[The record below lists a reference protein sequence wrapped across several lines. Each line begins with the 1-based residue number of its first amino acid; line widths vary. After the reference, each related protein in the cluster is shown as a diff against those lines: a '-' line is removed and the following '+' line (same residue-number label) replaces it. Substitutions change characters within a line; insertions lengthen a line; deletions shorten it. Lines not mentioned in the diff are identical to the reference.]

1 MSARGLRTND
11 LAQRRR
17 AEADDIIHMLVLL
30 DVNKVLLPKF
40 VIGDPDR
47 VPSGIHTADNSDP
60 TLLEFRTLMQDVIV
74 KFTES
79 MNTIVQRLDS
89 LEARLSFM
97 TTSVL
102 KSTPELNKSRQ
113 STAADKPATLIPQ
126 DPTQEM
132 STSNS
137 GMGTDENVAATSWAD
152 QAKGL
157 VGAGSKLV
165 FTDRRSSVRLRDQS
179 STSTVKGVPRQLT
192 CFVSRLHIDVT
203 GEELATFLQSQGILD
218 AQCRKLS
225 AKNGR
230 VFRTSA
236 FISEYHVSRL

>member
-1 MSARGLRTND
+1 
-11 LAQRRR
+11 
-17 AEADDIIHMLVLL
+17 
-30 DVNKVLLPKF
+30 
-40 VIGDPDR
+40 
-47 VPSGIHTADNSDP
+47 
-60 TLLEFRTLMQDVIV
+60 
-74 KFTES
+74 
-79 MNTIVQRLDS
+79 
-89 LEARLSFM
+89 
-97 TTSVL
+97 
-102 KSTPELNKSRQ
+102 
-113 STAADKPATLIPQ
+113 
-126 DPTQEM
+126 M

-165 FTDRRSSVRLRDQS
+165 FTDHRPSVRLRGQS
-179 STSTVKGVPRQLT
+179 STSTVKEVPRQLT

-203 GEELATFLQSQGILD
+203 EEELATFLQSQGILD

-236 FISEYHVSRL
+236 FRVSCSSQFESLFYDESRWPEGVELRDWVFYNNNGRQ